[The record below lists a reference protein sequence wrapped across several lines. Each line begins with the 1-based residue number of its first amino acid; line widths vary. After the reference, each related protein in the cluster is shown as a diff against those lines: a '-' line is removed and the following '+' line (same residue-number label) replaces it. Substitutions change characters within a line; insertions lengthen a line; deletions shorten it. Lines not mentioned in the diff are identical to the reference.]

1 MEIYIFIHFQ
11 QGHVYS
17 ARKHHYYMIDSWYLL
32 AKFKMTTCTMHL
44 FPCSCYPPSCQLDK
58 VPTVELRQ
66 KSNRP
71 QYVLSIHFQVTY
83 SIKYRVLLAQTQHWL
98 KMQSANLSF
107 RQELDNRIKLGMF
120 SPHPIDTG
128 TCVEIVRSFLG
139 TSQKFH
145 SQSVVSFLVEGS
157 HFGKCIPKPER
168 GTTPV
173 IALQS
178 F

>member
-11 QGHVYS
+11 QGRVYS

-71 QYVLSIHFQVTY
+71 QYVLSIHFSSHLSSIECSLRKLNIDSKCNLPTY
-83 SIKYRVLLAQTQHWL
+83 RFDRNWITESSLACLAHILLIRGRVSKSFEVFLARRKNST
-98 KMQSANLSF
+98 AN
-107 RQELDNRIKLGMF
+107 R
-120 SPHPIDTG
+120 
-128 TCVEIVRSFLG
+128 
-139 TSQKFH
+139 
-145 SQSVVSFLVEGS
+145 
-157 HFGKCIPKPER
+157 
-168 GTTPV
+168 
-173 IALQS
+173 
-178 F
+178 